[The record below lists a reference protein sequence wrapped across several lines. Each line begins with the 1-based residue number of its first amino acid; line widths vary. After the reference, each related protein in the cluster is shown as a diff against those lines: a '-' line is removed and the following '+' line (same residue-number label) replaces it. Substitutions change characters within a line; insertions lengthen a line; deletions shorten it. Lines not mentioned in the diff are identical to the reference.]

1 MAPKNTAGPA
11 AKRATRSSNGKAP
24 SKPTA
29 NKAVGRTNGRAAANG
44 RANTPGPQAQADNK
58 LSERIAKV
66 FARSERQAGK
76 VIKDPKQTQ
85 KLAKDATQKA
95 DERRVELGDVFAD
108 LQTLLRLTSAYAKGD
123 YRVIPARTI
132 VGAVGAVIYF
142 VSPVDAIPDVIPGI
156 GLVDDAAVLYFVVKA
171 IATDLDDFRRW
182 EDEQTKAKARTP
194 RPRKPTGSSARTPR
208 RAAPKSRKPASGT
221 TAKTPTPK
229 PAAPKTAPATTR
241 KAAEPSARK
250 A

>member
-1 MAPKNTAGPA
+1 
-11 AKRATRSSNGKAP
+11 
-24 SKPTA
+24 
-29 NKAVGRTNGRAAANG
+29 VGRTKGGPAANG
-44 RANTPGPQAQADNK
+44 RASTPRPQAQADNK
-58 LSERIAKV
+58 LSERVAKV
-66 FARSERQAGK
+66 LARSEHRAGK

-95 DERRVELGDVFAD
+95 DEHRVELGDVFTD

-132 VGAVGAVIYF
+132 VAAVGAVIYF
-142 VSPVDAIPDVIPGI
+142 VSPIDAIPDVIPGI

-171 IATDLDDFRRW
+171 IASDLDDFRRW
-182 EDEQTKAKARTP
+182 EDEQAKAKPRTP

-208 RAAPKSRKPASGT
+208 RAAPKSAEPAK
-221 TAKTPTPK
+221 A
-229 PAAPKTAPATTR
+229 AAPKTAAAGTR
-241 KAAEPSARK
+241 KAAGPSARK